1 MLEFLYRKNYVAF
14 PNKSNRRNGMNRTKA
29 TLFGMLVVVLG
40 IALGFSTMKDDPKK
54 GNPTDSRK
62 NESINPIQ
70 QDGPIAPIGG
80 YDTDGTPYYTDNFD
94 GANDTTALKTRGY
107 FVWYR
112 GTGAQGLGA
121 TWFQG
126 NPAVFSAF
134 NGPTSGYVG
143 ANFQVVTGLNNI
155 DSWLITPANNVTAGD
170 SIVFYSRAPLS
181 SPYPDSIRVMYSA
194 AGSTTPEGTW
204 TELGRF
210 KVNNVD
216 VWERKAFGAP
226 SSSATG
232 RFAIRYNVV
241 DGGPLG
247 DNSDFIGVD
256 ALTIE
261 GAAVANDIAASAN
274 VAPTGSIILPSATIA
289 PKATFTN
296 IGAANQ
302 TNIPVRY
309 SITGPVNYTSNKVIA
324 SLTAGTGTTVTF
336 DSTFNPTPGTYNVT
350 IIVSLGSDLNRNND
364 TLRTSFTALNPNYGT
379 SGTYSYANSITGTG
393 APSSPDYCW
402 KDTAGSVSLVVNSTN
417 SSTGNFLGSLDDGH
431 WRFKLPAGK
440 KVKMGGV
447 EYDSVFVATNGFVS
461 FATHSLL
468 NSFSPALNSLNRPT
482 FYAMWMDLN
491 YTTLSVGSPTNRL
504 SYKVNGYQLIVTYDR
519 VPAFG
524 GDTSEYV
531 TMQAVIDLVE
541 PGYPAN
547 SDMVVQFADATN
559 GNTGADFLTYYGTD
573 LLNAH
578 LVGLQV
584 ADGTTN
590 TYYRAAYPANP
601 PGPLFGASPIAIE
614 FGPNANSLN
623 SSCDLTTLSLGA
635 SIEAI
640 TPSSSSDTITVLL
653 RSATSP
659 YEIVDAAKGVL
670 SGAGNASLTFR
681 KASIGS
687 SYYIVV
693 KHRNSIETWSA
704 NPVLFPSDGSGT
716 SYNFR
721 SGVGQAFGSNMV
733 VVSGAASFYSGDA
746 NQDGT
751 IDGSDGSLV
760 DNDAFNFNGGYIPT
774 DINNDGFVDASDASF
789 VENNANNFIGIIR
802 P

>member
-1 MLEFLYRKNYVAF
+1 
-14 PNKSNRRNGMNRTKA
+14 MNRTKA
-29 TLFGMLVVVLG
+29 TLFGMLVVILG

-94 GANDTTALKTRGY
+94 GANDTTALKSRGY

-112 GTGAQGLGA
+112 GAGVQGLTA
-121 TWFQG
+121 TWYQG
-126 NPAVFSAF
+126 TTAVFNAY
-134 NGPTSGYVG
+134 NGPTTGYVA
-143 ANFQVVTGLNNI
+143 ANYNVVTSANNI
-155 DSWLITPANNVTAGD
+155 DSWMITPANNVTAGD
-170 SIVFYSRAPLS
+170 SLVFFSRSATGS
-181 SPYPDSIRVMYSA
+181 IFPDSIRVMYSA

-210 KVNNVD
+210 KSNTAGA
-216 VWERKAFGAP
+216 WERRAFGAP

-247 DNSDFIGVD
+247 NNSDFIGID

-261 GAAVANDIAASAN
+261 GAAIANDVAASAN
-274 VAPTGSIILPSATIA
+274 VAPTGSIVIPTATIA

-309 SITGPVNYTSNKVIA
+309 SISGPVNYVSNKTIA

-350 IIVSLGSDLNRNND
+350 IIVSLATDGNRAND
-364 TLRTSFTALNPNYGT
+364 TLRTSFTAINPNFGT
-379 SGTYSYANSITGTG
+379 SGTYSYANSVIGTG

-402 KDTAGSVSLVVNSTN
+402 KDTSGSTSLVVNSVN
-417 SSTGNFLGSLDDGH
+417 ASTGNFLGSLDDGH
-431 WRFKLPAGK
+431 WKFKLPAGK

-482 FYAMWMDLN
+482 LYAMWMDLN
-491 YTTLSVGSPTNRL
+491 YTTLAIGTTTNRL

-524 GDTSEYV
+524 ADTTEYV

-541 PGYPAN
+541 PGFSAN
-547 SDMVVQFADATN
+547 SNMVVQFADGTN
-559 GNTGADFLTYYGTD
+559 GNTGADFLGYYNTD

-578 LVGLQV
+578 LVGLQI

-590 TYYRAAYPANP
+590 AYYRAAYPANP
-601 PGPLFGASPIAIE
+601 PGPLFGASPIAVE
-614 FGPNANSLN
+614 FGTDATKLN
-623 SSCDLTTLSLGA
+623 SSCDAATLNLGA

-640 TPSSSSDTITVLL
+640 TPDPSPSSNSSDTITVLL
-653 RSATSP
+653 RAAVAP
-659 YEIVDAAKGVL
+659 YEIVDAASGVL
-670 SGAGNASLTFR
+670 SASGSASLSFT
-681 KASIGS
+681 KANLGS
-687 SYYIVV
+687 NYFIVV
-693 KHRNSIETWSA
+693 KHRNAIETWSA
-704 NPVLFPSDGSGT
+704 APVNFTAVT

-760 DNDAFNFNGGYIPT
+760 DNDAFNFVSGYVVT
-774 DINNDGFVDASDASF
+774 DINNDGFVDATDANY
-789 VENNANNFIGIIR
+789 VENNANNFIGVIR